1 MVEVVVAIVPET
13 KIVYYLSPNSLEL
26 NIGDNII
33 FETDNGL
40 FSGCILKEKYE
51 EKEENLVLPLFNV
64 SRIVE
69 DEDKKKIEKN
79 RIISEKSLRD
89 AKKISQ
95 DLDLDMNF
103 IDSYMNFDNSQLIL
117 SFLSD
122 NRVDFRELA
131 KKLAQKY
138 KTRIELR
145 QIGVRDK
152 SKKIGGIGPC
162 GLMLC
167 CNSFLTDFN
176 SVSINMAKNQ
186 MLALNIQKLSGQCGK
201 LMCCLRFENEE
212 YTRMRKDLPKMNSIV
227 SYQGKKYRIS
237 SMNVLQKQAKL
248 ENKEE
253 VLFVDFKELWPD
265 KELNND

>member
-26 NIGDNII
+26 KIGDNII

-89 AKKISQ
+89 AKKISR
-95 DLDLDMNF
+95 DLDLDMSF
-103 IDSYMNFDNSQLIL
+103 IYSYMNFDNSQLIL

-152 SKKIGGIGPC
+152 SKK
-162 GLMLC
+162 LVE
-167 CNSFLTDFN
+167 
-176 SVSINMAKNQ
+176 SV
-186 MLALNIQKLSGQCGK
+186 L
-201 LMCCLRFENEE
+201 
-212 YTRMRKDLPKMNSIV
+212 V
-227 SYQGKKYRIS
+227 
-237 SMNVLQKQAKL
+237 V
-248 ENKEE
+248 
-253 VLFVDFKELWPD
+253 
-265 KELNND
+265 

>member
-51 EKEENLVLPLFNV
+51 DKEENLVLPLFNV

-89 AKKISQ
+89 AKKISR
-95 DLDLDMNF
+95 DLDLDMSF
-103 IDSYMNFDNSQLIL
+103 IYSYMNFDNSQLIL

-186 MLALNIQKLSGQCGK
+186 NLSLNPSKINRVCGR
-201 LMCCLRFENEE
+201 LLCCLKYENDNYSE
-212 YTRMRKDLPKMNSIV
+212 YKKDLPDVGSKIKNDLGDGRVISV
-227 SYQGKKYRIS
+227 DVFKKNYK
-237 SMNVLQKQAKL
+237 VL
-248 ENKEE
+248 
-253 VLFVDFKELWPD
+253 
-265 KELNND
+265 LNNGEIITVEVDNESKK